1 MNRGHYKIDGPLGA
15 LNERHFFLHF
25 PCLHFDSQCLVQKD
39 LALESS
45 LEQKLLTQYDTGQQS
60 KGVSGALKGKVFMS
74 FHFPLHRSESLDY
87 LSQKKTIYEQ

>member
-1 MNRGHYKIDGPLGA
+1 MNRAHYNIDGPLGPA
-15 LNERHFFLHF
+15 LKAKTFFTNF
-25 PCLHFDSQCLVQKD
+25 PGFHFDSQCLVEKD

-74 FHFPLHRSESLDY
+74 FHFPLHRFRNL
-87 LSQKKTIYEQ
+87 